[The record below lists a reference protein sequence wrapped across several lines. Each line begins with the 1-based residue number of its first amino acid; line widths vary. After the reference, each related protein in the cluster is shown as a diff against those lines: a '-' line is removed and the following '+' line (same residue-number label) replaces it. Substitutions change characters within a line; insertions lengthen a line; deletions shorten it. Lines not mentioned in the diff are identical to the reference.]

1 VRTAIISDVHG
12 NLEALEAVE
21 RVLREMDVRSLL
33 FAGDAVGYGPDPE
46 ACTRWVER
54 HAAFSV
60 AGNHDHAA
68 VGAADAGGFNPL
80 ARTAL
85 EWTRGMLSAG
95 SAAWLVNLPLMGEA
109 EGAAL
114 VHANPRQPAEWG
126 YIMTLWEA
134 DISFGYFTAPFCFI
148 GHSHHPVM
156 VRRDPRGTVTVI
168 PGETFRVE
176 EGCRYLV
183 NVGSVGQPR
192 DRNPSACFGLLDR
205 GSGGFSL
212 VRVPYDV
219 GRTQEKMRRAGL
231 PEPLAAR
238 LAEGR

>member
-1 VRTAIISDVHG
+1 MKVAVLSDIHG
-12 NLEALEAVE
+12 NLEALEAVD
-21 RVLREMDVRSLL
+21 RVLRQMEVRSIL

-46 ACTRWVER
+46 DCVRWVEER
-54 HAAFSV
+54 SALSV

-80 ARTAL
+80 ARAAL
-85 EWTRGMLSAG
+85 EWTRDHLSPESAG
-95 SAAWLVNLPLMGEA
+95 YLARLPLMGEA
-109 EGAAL
+109 EGAA
-114 VHANPRQPAEWG
+114 VAHANPRQPGEWG

-156 VRRDPRGTVTVI
+156 VKRDPKGGVSVMHDAS
-168 PGETFRVE
+168 FRVE
-176 EGCRYLV
+176 QGCRYLV

-192 DRNPSACFGLLDR
+192 DRNPAACFGLLDR
-205 GSGGFSL
+205 ESGDFSL
-212 VRVPYDV
+212 VRVSYDV
-219 GRTQEKMRRAGL
+219 ARTQEKMRKAGL